1 VSAKICTLCLDQV
14 CGRDPHGESD
24 RKEEQLDALK
34 KRIMEEVQA
43 VGKACVNGMVLH
55 GRFVLRAP
63 LFAG

>member
-1 VSAKICTLCLDQV
+1 MLRWP
-14 CGRDPHGESD
+14 GRDPHGESD

-43 VGKACVNGMVLH
+43 VGTACVNEMILH

-63 LFAG
+63 LFAD